1 MVNPLLILLI
11 PLIAGFLL
19 SIVEKAGRKAS
30 LTIFYG
36 VLISTFGIAVSFLV
50 NAIKNPHE
58 VINIATAGMSEPLSI
73 NLHVGIIEAVMMTM
87 ITFIGFI
94 SGLYLLEKFKSIS
107 IYSLILYMVLLMG
120 LNGLIMTRD
129 LFNTFVFL
137 EITSIATYA
146 LITIEKNKNSLA
158 AGFKYMLA
166 GGIASAFILIGIILI
181 YHVTGTLN
189 IDSMISVKHLIVGK
203 FGFIALFFLIFSILL
218 ELKPFPINGWA
229 IDVYQSVS
237 EGMGAVIAVANSTAI
252 LLVLYKVVPL
262 LNSEYYLPLSLVGA
276 ITFVFSNLV
285 GLKQS
290 NAKRLL
296 GYSSASQMGLIIF
309 SYFTLSSYGVA
320 ENSVLMILGSFMI
333 THFFAKAGLFY
344 IAGSIKRKDI
354 KDWSALAHCP
364 GLKFFFIIF
373 VIALSGLPP
382 FPAFWGKWELVKI
395 LTNEGNTI
403 GLITIVLGSLFEI
416 GYIFRWLGFVLK
428 GESKEEFVKS
438 SIKIIPVALLGL
450 ILTIGSIVY
459 TMLVYNLSY
468 LELFPIFALLGFLLI
483 SFVPYKI
490 RGILAIG
497 VVSFY
502 AYLLYPSV
510 SGFTLFFGVT
520 IVLSSIVYLIATL
533 YKEKNRFGFYGL
545 MVMLIISMGNLL
557 VADSYLKF
565 FLFWELMTISSYF
578 LIIKGEKSAKSA
590 LRFVMFSMGS
600 AFMLLVGLNLAPEI
614 SGSRP
619 LIESLA
625 RSNFSLASIIFLSI
639 AFLIKTGSLGFH
651 VWVPGAYA
659 NADDDT
665 TGMMSAI
672 VSKAGIFGMLL
683 LLIPLTRTQSV
694 SSVVFLYILGWLG
707 AFTSLF
713 GAIMASFQEDMKKL
727 VAYSSISQL
736 GYVILSLSLVSH
748 LGWLA
753 ALHLTFNHMLF
764 KMMIFLAIA
773 GVIMRTGTSN
783 MYETGGLIKK
793 MPWSFI
799 SVLMG
804 IIAIAGV
811 PPLSGF
817 GSKWMM
823 YNALIEK
830 GWLLQA
836 GMAFFGS
843 GIAFLYLFRLI
854 YTVFLGQAK
863 PSQKDVKRAP
873 MYLLIPQYIA
883 IAVLMTI
890 SMKPNLFLIPL
901 GDIIAQYMPS
911 TVVWEGNKMISGLG
925 YWNGFSVMNITMVI
939 FGLLFVRLLIV
950 TRKVQKVKQFNIVFS
965 AERPDRPETTHFAH
979 NMYAPYRKAV
989 GFLVDHKSATKF
1001 WNSVTEWTL
1010 SLGGVFRQFYSGN
1023 GQTYILQIILYFV
1036 VLFFAIGGK

>member
-625 RSNFSLASIIFLSI
+625 RI

-799 SVLMG
+799 S
-804 IIAIAGV
+804 
-811 PPLSGF
+811 
-817 GSKWMM
+817 
-823 YNALIEK
+823 
-830 GWLLQA
+830 
-836 GMAFFGS
+836 
-843 GIAFLYLFRLI
+843 
-854 YTVFLGQAK
+854 
-863 PSQKDVKRAP
+863 
-873 MYLLIPQYIA
+873 
-883 IAVLMTI
+883 
-890 SMKPNLFLIPL
+890 
-901 GDIIAQYMPS
+901 IAQYMPS